1 MFLKKRHLEILKKMK
16 ETDIQDNIREVL
28 PEEFITRA
36 LELSILGFVELGG
49 NTIKFT
55 DAGKKLMNV
64 IDEIDVENI
73 PDVFVDSEI
82 IKIME
87 LLHKT
92 GTIPKEWMKIL
103 NDRYL
108 ADENGLTDIGKEI
121 LKIYNETHPIVYIT
135 PEILSFIKDMPKIGI
150 YDELISYKNNKK
162 HGDNITN
169 ALQAMRLLMISPKT
183 EMGKAFSTT
192 NALNQVLK
200 IASLVPNLSGALILR
215 KEDFDALKRGDVA
228 DNLVESG
235 FYKDGNITEL
245 GQSMMNTYNEMGKI
259 VKKTL
264 PIYISNDEIEV
275 LSAIEKIK
283 EIYETNPD
291 ILPTYKEISKRVK
304 VGDLGEVLH
313 ILESKELIKRE
324 MIKNKDTFW
333 MTEYGEK
340 LKNFGSVSTDG
351 MKAITYPKSGDV
363 PIAEWIV
370 AGKEEGTVNRGIT
383 EKGKFLIR
391 LSKSIKRKPYLTKYD
406 VSMLIKIPRKKY
418 IHRDEL
424 VELIQKHVGGEN
436 EEIIR
441 ALGECESKG
450 FIKELQNKVIILTE
464 LGENIKT
471 AVELAKIQEL
481 LSTKFAITP
490 TTFNIL
496 DTIYKNKKEF
506 DKVWKEKSGN
516 KLHKENEIILLTKY
530 LSITPDEIKKCLII
544 LKNVGLIGKK
554 GLTDA
559 GVKLVETYNQLCH
572 HP

>member
-108 ADENGLTDIGKEI
+108 ADENGLTGIGKEI

-418 IHRDEL
+418 IRRDEL

>member
-313 ILESKELIKRE
+313 ILESKELIKRK

-436 EEIIR
+436 EEIIK

-559 GVKLVETYNQLCH
+559 GVKFVETYNQLY